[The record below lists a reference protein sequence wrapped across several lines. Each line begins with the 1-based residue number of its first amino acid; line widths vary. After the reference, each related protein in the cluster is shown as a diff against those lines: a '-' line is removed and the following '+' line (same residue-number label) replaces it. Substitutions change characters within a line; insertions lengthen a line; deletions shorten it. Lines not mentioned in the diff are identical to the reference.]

1 MVYKT
6 DELRIVLILILKVI
20 HAAPVKTSQQKST
33 KKEKKYNKLM
43 EINRKIT
50 LFATTCTLNSEL
62 KLFLPV
68 KLFI

>member
-33 KKEKKYNKLM
+33 KKRK
-43 EINRKIT
+43 EI
-50 LFATTCTLNSEL
+50 
-62 KLFLPV
+62 
-68 KLFI
+68 

>member
-6 DELRIVLILILKVI
+6 DKLRIVLILILKVI